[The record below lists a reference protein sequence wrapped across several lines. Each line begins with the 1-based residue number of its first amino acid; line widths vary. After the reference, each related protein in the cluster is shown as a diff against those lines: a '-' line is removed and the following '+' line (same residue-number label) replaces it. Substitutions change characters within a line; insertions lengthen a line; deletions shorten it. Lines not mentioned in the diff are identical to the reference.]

1 LIKFYNNILY
11 MNLLARLKK
20 ENSNYYIFLL
30 MVVLPIWVS
39 SINAIIAYLLPK
51 RTPFNIAFVA
61 AIPIIFLLADDGK
74 LDEFY
79 KYESDTPN
87 TLNKIGIM
95 GAYDASSK

>member
-1 LIKFYNNILY
+1 

-39 SINAIIAYLLPK
+39 SINAIIAYLFPK
-51 RTPFNIAFVA
+51 RTPFNIAFIA
-61 AIPIIFLLADDGK
+61 TIPIIFLLADDGK

-79 KYESDTPN
+79 KYKSDGDNEPN
-87 TLNKIGIM
+87 KMGIM
-95 GAYDASSK
+95 GAYDQSSK